1 MIAFAELFPRFDV
14 HRAETAMATSRRM
27 QRINDQIRDE
37 LAELFAREIEDPR
50 LRGIISITGV
60 ETSPDLSISRIYVSV
75 LGSEEEAEQTVAHI
89 RRAVSFFRRELAA
102 RINLRHTPEL
112 DFRLDRSIAEGARI
126 EKLLREIQGR

>member
-1 MIAFAELFPRFDV
+1 
-14 HRAETAMATSRRM
+14 M

-37 LAELFAREIEDPR
+37 LAELFAREIDDPR
-50 LRGIISITGV
+50 LRGVISITGV

-75 LGSEEEAEQTVAHI
+75 LGTEAEAEETLKHI

-126 EKLLREIQGR
+126 EEILRDIKGR